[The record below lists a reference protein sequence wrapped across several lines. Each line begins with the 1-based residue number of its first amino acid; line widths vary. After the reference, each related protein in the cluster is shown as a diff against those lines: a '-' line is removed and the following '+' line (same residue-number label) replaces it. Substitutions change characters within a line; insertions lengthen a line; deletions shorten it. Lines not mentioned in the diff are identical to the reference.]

1 MAYGESDVAFERAI
15 AIEGVIKKIEEWDE
29 RFLFL
34 GSVLSIFVI
43 KGFHKEISEDL
54 KRINNMM

>member
-1 MAYGESDVAFERAI
+1 MAYGESDVAFEKARAMDKI
-15 AIEGVIKKIEEWDE
+15 IKKIKEWDE

-34 GSVLSIFVI
+34 GNALSIFVI
-43 KGFHKEISEDL
+43 KEFHKEISEDL